1 MSPNP
6 EQQRVVRQDV
16 SGVSQETQDGPV
28 VAPSIE
34 ESEQVTQSRAGIEHR
49 ERTVT
54 DAAGVEH
61 HERFVH
67 DVAGEQRLRLIRIS
81 QLVWLC
87 IAVIEAVV
95 GMRVLLKLIGAN
107 PNNDFAR
114 FVYNLAAVFLAPFFG
129 LTGSPAS
136 NGIVLEVPAL
146 IAMLVYLFLG
156 WGVVRVVWVL
166 FNRPMTRSSSTYDR
180 YRA

>member
-1 MSPNP
+1 MSSSPD
-6 EQQRVVRQDV
+6 ERVVRQDV
-16 SGVSQETQDGPV
+16 TNVSQEQADGPV
-28 VAPSIE
+28 LAPAVE
-34 ESEQVTQSRAGIEHR
+34 TEQFAQSRAGIEHR

-54 DAAGVEH
+54 DDAGVEH

-67 DVAGEQRLRLIRIS
+67 DVAGEQRLRLIRVS

-87 IAVIEAVV
+87 VAVIEALI

-107 PNNDFAR
+107 PINEFAR

-136 NGIVLEVPAL
+136 NGIVLEIPSL
-146 IAMLVYLFLG
+146 IAMLVYAFLG
-156 WGVVRVVWVL
+156 WGVVQIVWVL
-166 FNRPMTRSSSTYDR
+166 FNRPVTRTSSTYDR